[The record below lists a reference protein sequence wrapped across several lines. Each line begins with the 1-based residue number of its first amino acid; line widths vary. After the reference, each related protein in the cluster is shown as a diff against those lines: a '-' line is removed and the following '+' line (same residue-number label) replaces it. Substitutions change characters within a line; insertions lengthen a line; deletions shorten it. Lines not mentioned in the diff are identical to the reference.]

1 MDATPFRPTP
11 ETFDEVYAN
20 VAASEH
26 LYELFDRELGPF
38 PPNVEPFSLVTR
50 QGLERALRELELEG
64 DDHLVDLCCGRGGI
78 GLWFA
83 REAGARVTGIDFSA
97 TAIAEATRRAE
108 LFLPEGRASFVT
120 ADASDT
126 SLARGSAD
134 AVVCI
139 DALQMLPD
147 REAALR
153 EAGSLLRNDGRLV
166 LTTWELDVSPSG
178 REPLTNAGELVERA
192 GLRLLLREE
201 HPEWIERQ
209 NALYESAIAAD
220 DEDAE
225 PAIREFAEEGRRVLP
240 IMTQARRVLVVAIA
254 A

>member
-1 MDATPFRPTP
+1 MDTAPSKPTP
-11 ETFDEVYAN
+11 EDFDEAFAN
-20 VAASEH
+20 VAASKLIH
-26 LYELFDRELGPF
+26 ELADRELGPF
-38 PPNVEPFSLVTR
+38 PPNVEPYSLVTR
-50 QGLERALRELELEG
+50 EGLERVLRELELER
-64 DDHLVDLCCGRGGI
+64 DDHLIDLCCGRGGI

-83 REAGARVTGIDFSA
+83 RETGARLTGIDFSPA
-97 TAIAEATRRAE
+97 AIAEATRRAE

-120 ADASDT
+120 ANASDT

-134 AVVCI
+134 AIVCI

-153 EAGSLLRNDGRLV
+153 EAGALLRGDGRLV
-166 LTTWELDVSPSG
+166 LTTWEVDESPSG
-178 REPLTNAGELVERA
+178 REPLTDAGELVERA

-220 DEDAE
+220 NENAE

-240 IMTQARRVLVVAIA
+240 IMADARRVLVVAA
-254 A
+254 